1 MEIIKMKR
9 IIQYIVS
16 SRIGPILVILIG
28 LFFAFIISLS
38 SPKPQKGIELPK
50 PTPVF
55 YEVVTKKNITLKIL
69 TNGEVKPLNEI
80 NLISQVSG
88 QIVEAADEFVDGGII
103 KADSPLVWIDD
114 RDYKLAVISAESRV
128 AQASKLLEREIAES
142 ELAKNDWEELGLGEA
157 SPLTLRIPQLK
168 EAEAAEKAALAD
180 LEKAKLNLERTIVKL
195 PFQGIIRE
203 KRTGVGQFVG
213 AGSVLATAFSTEE
226 VLIALPLTD
235 TELSYL
241 GLPLAYEEAKPF
253 TGPKVNFLSSI
264 SNKTFEWEG
273 RIVRTAGSIDPPT
286 RLVYVYAEVINPYQQ
301 SPPLAIGMFVDAII
315 EGKTIEDGFL
325 VPNSAIN
332 NNSNIYVIDKND
344 NLEIRDIEVLGTEN
358 DYVIIKGEIIEG
370 ERVVVSPLNNAKI
383 GMGLKPILLNKDIG
397 G

>member
-1 MEIIKMKR
+1 MRR
-9 IIQYIVS
+9 IFQYILG
-16 SRIGPILVILIG
+16 SRIAPILIILIG
-28 LFFAFIISLS
+28 SFFAFIISVS

-55 YEVVTKKNITLKIL
+55 YEVITKKDISLKIL

-103 KADSPLVWIDD
+103 KAGSPLVWIDD

-180 LEKAKLNLERTIVKL
+180 LEKAKLNLERTVVKL
-195 PFQGIIRE
+195 PFQGIIRQ
-203 KRTGVGQFVG
+203 KKTGVGQFVG
-213 AGSVLATAFSTEE
+213 TGSILATAFSTEE

-241 GLPLAYEEAKPF
+241 GLPLAYEEERPF
-253 TGPKVNFLSSI
+253 SGPKVSFYSLV
-264 SNKTFEWEG
+264 SNKNSEWEG
-273 RIVRTAGSIDPPT
+273 RIVRTAGSIDPLT

-301 SPPLAIGMFVDAII
+301 SPPLAIGMFVDAVI
-315 EGKTIEDGFL
+315 EGKTIKNGFL

-332 NNSNIYVIDKND
+332 NNSNIYVINTND
-344 NLEIRDIEVLGTEN
+344 NLEIRKIEVLGTEN
-358 DYVIIKGEIIEG
+358 DYVIIKGEISEG
-370 ERVVVSPLNNAKI
+370 ERVVVSPLNNAKD
-383 GMGLKPILLNKDIG
+383 GMALKPILLDKNIAR
-397 G
+397 

>member
-1 MEIIKMKR
+1 MKR
-9 IIQYIVS
+9 VIQYIIS

-28 LFFAFIISLS
+28 SFFAFLISVS
-38 SPKPQKGIELPK
+38 SPKPKKGIELPK

-55 YEVVTKKNITLKIL
+55 YEVVTKKNITLKIF

-88 QIVEAADEFVDGGII
+88 QIVEAADEFVEGGII
-103 KADSPLVWIDD
+103 KAGSPLVWIDN

-142 ELAKNDWEELGLGEA
+142 ELAKNDWEELGIGEA

-241 GLPLAYEEAKPF
+241 GLPLAYEEEKPF
-253 TGPKVNFLSSI
+253 TGPKVKFLSSV

-315 EGKTIEDGFL
+315 DGKTIKDGFL

-332 NNSNIYVIDKND
+332 NNSNIYAIDKND
-344 NLEIRDIEVLGTEN
+344 NLEIREIEVLGTEN
-358 DYVIIKGEIIEG
+358 DYVIIKGEINEG

-383 GMGLKPILLNKDIG
+383 GMGLKPILLDKNISG
-397 G
+397 

>member
-1 MEIIKMKR
+1 MKR
-9 IIQYIVS
+9 VIQYIIS

-28 LFFAFIISLS
+28 SFFAFLISVS
-38 SPKPQKGIELPK
+38 SPKPKKGIELPK

-55 YEVVTKKNITLKIL
+55 YEVVTKKNITLKIF

-88 QIVEAADEFVDGGII
+88 QIVEAADEFVEGGII
-103 KADSPLVWIDD
+103 KAGSPLVWIDN

-142 ELAKNDWEELGLGEA
+142 ELAKNDWEELGIGEA

-213 AGSVLATAFSTEE
+213 AGSILATAFSTEE

-241 GLPLAYEEAKPF
+241 GLPLAYEEEKPF
-253 TGPKVNFLSSI
+253 TGPKVKFLSSV

-315 EGKTIEDGFL
+315 DGKTIKDGFL

-332 NNSNIYVIDKND
+332 NNSNIYAIDKND
-344 NLEIRDIEVLGTEN
+344 NLEIREIEVLGTEN
-358 DYVIIKGEIIEG
+358 DYVIIKGEINEG

-383 GMGLKPILLNKDIG
+383 GMGLKPILLDKNISG
-397 G
+397 

>member
-1 MEIIKMKR
+1 MRKLF
-9 IIQYIVS
+9 QYIIG
-16 SRIGPILVILIG
+16 SRIAPILIILIG
-28 LFFAFIISLS
+28 SFFAFVISVS

-55 YEVVTKKNITLKIL
+55 YEIISKKDITLKIL

-88 QIVEAADEFVDGGII
+88 QIVEAANEFVDGGII
-103 KADSPLVWIDD
+103 KAGSPLVWIDD

-142 ELAKNDWEELGLGEA
+142 ELAKNDWEELGIGEA

-180 LEKAKLNLERTIVKL
+180 LEKAKLNLERTVVKL
-195 PFQGIIRE
+195 PFQGIIRQ
-203 KRTGVGQFVG
+203 KKTGVGQFVG
-213 AGSVLATAFSTEE
+213 TGSILATAFSTEE

-241 GLPLAYEEAKPF
+241 GLPLAYEEEMIF
-253 TGPKVNFLSSI
+253 SGPKVNFYSLV
-264 SNKTFEWEG
+264 SNKNSEWTG
-273 RIVRTAGSIDPPT
+273 RIVRTAGSIDPLT

-301 SPPLAIGMFVDAII
+301 SPPLAIGMFVDAVI
-315 EGKTIEDGFL
+315 EGKTIKDGFL
-325 VPNSAIN
+325 IPNSAIN
-332 NNSNIYVIDKND
+332 NNSKIYIINKSD
-344 NLEIRDIEVLGTEN
+344 NLEIREIEVLGTEKDN
-358 DYVIIKGEIIEG
+358 VIIKGEISEG
-370 ERVVVSPLNNAKI
+370 ERVVVSPLNNAKS
-383 GMGLKPILLNKDIG
+383 GMALKPILLNKNITG
-397 G
+397 

>member
-1 MEIIKMKR
+1 MKR
-9 IIQYIVS
+9 VIQYIIS

-28 LFFAFIISLS
+28 SFFAFIISVS
-38 SPKPQKGIELPK
+38 SPKPKKGIELPK

-55 YEVVTKKNITLKIL
+55 YEVVTKKNITLEIF

-103 KADSPLVWIDD
+103 KAGSPLVWIDD

-241 GLPLAYEEAKPF
+241 GLPLAYEEEKPF
-253 TGPKVNFLSSI
+253 TGPKVKFLSTV

-315 EGKTIEDGFL
+315 EGKTIKDGFL

-332 NNSNIYVIDKND
+332 NNSNIYVIDIND
-344 NLEIRDIEVLGTEN
+344 NLEIREIEILGTEN
-358 DYVIIKGEIIEG
+358 DYVILKGEIYEG

-383 GMGLKPILLNKDIG
+383 GMALKPILLNKNING
-397 G
+397 

>member
-1 MEIIKMKR
+1 MKR

-16 SRIGPILVILIG
+16 SRIGPILVVLIG

-103 KADSPLVWIDD
+103 KANSPLVWIDD

-332 NNSNIYVIDKND
+332 NNANIYVIDKND

>member
-1 MEIIKMKR
+1 MKR
-9 IIQYIVS
+9 VIQYIIS

-28 LFFAFIISLS
+28 SFFAFLISVS
-38 SPKPQKGIELPK
+38 SPKPKKGIELPK

-55 YEVVTKKNITLKIL
+55 YEVVTKKNITLEIF

-88 QIVEAADEFVDGGII
+88 QIVEAADEFVEGGII
-103 KADSPLVWIDD
+103 KAGSPLVWIDD

-241 GLPLAYEEAKPF
+241 GLPLAYEEEKPF
-253 TGPKVNFLSSI
+253 TGPKVKFLSTV

-315 EGKTIEDGFL
+315 EGKTIKDGFL

-332 NNSNIYVIDKND
+332 NNSNIYVIDIND
-344 NLEIRDIEVLGTEN
+344 NLEIREIEVLGTEN
-358 DYVIIKGEIIEG
+358 DYVILKGEIYEG

-383 GMGLKPILLNKDIG
+383 GMALKPILLNKNING
-397 G
+397 

>member
-1 MEIIKMKR
+1 MKR
-9 IIQYIVS
+9 VIQYIIS

-28 LFFAFIISLS
+28 SFFAFLISVS
-38 SPKPQKGIELPK
+38 SPKPKKGIELPK

-55 YEVVTKKNITLKIL
+55 YEVVTKKNITLKIF

-88 QIVEAADEFVDGGII
+88 QIVEAADEFVEGGII
-103 KADSPLVWIDD
+103 KAGSPLVWIDD

-142 ELAKNDWEELGLGEA
+142 ELAKNDWEELGIGEA

-213 AGSVLATAFSTEE
+213 AGSILATAFSTEE

-241 GLPLAYEEAKPF
+241 GLPLAYEEEKPF
-253 TGPKVNFLSSI
+253 TGPKVKFLSSV

-315 EGKTIEDGFL
+315 DGKTIKDGFL

-332 NNSNIYVIDKND
+332 NNSNIYAIDKND
-344 NLEIRDIEVLGTEN
+344 NLEIREIEVLGTEN
-358 DYVIIKGEIIEG
+358 DYVIIKGEINEG

-383 GMGLKPILLNKDIG
+383 GMGLKPILLNKNISG
-397 G
+397 

>member
-1 MEIIKMKR
+1 MKR
-9 IIQYIVS
+9 VIQYIIS

-28 LFFAFIISLS
+28 SFFAFLISVS
-38 SPKPQKGIELPK
+38 SPKPKKGIELPK

-55 YEVVTKKNITLKIL
+55 YEVVTKKNITLKIF

-88 QIVEAADEFVDGGII
+88 QIVEAADEFVEGGII
-103 KADSPLVWIDD
+103 KAGSPLVWIDN

-142 ELAKNDWEELGLGEA
+142 ELAKNDWEELGIGEA

-213 AGSVLATAFSTEE
+213 AGSILATAFSTEE

-241 GLPLAYEEAKPF
+241 GLPLAYEEEKPF
-253 TGPKVNFLSSI
+253 TGPKVKFLSSI

-315 EGKTIEDGFL
+315 DGKTIKDGFL

-332 NNSNIYVIDKND
+332 NNSNIYAIDKND
-344 NLEIRDIEVLGTEN
+344 NLEIREIEVLGTEN
-358 DYVIIKGEIIEG
+358 DYVIIKGEINEG

-383 GMGLKPILLNKDIG
+383 GMGLKPILLDKNISG
-397 G
+397 

>member
-1 MEIIKMKR
+1 MRR
-9 IIQYIVS
+9 IFQYIIG
-16 SRIGPILVILIG
+16 SRIAPILIILIG
-28 LFFAFIISLS
+28 SFFAFIISVS

-55 YEVVTKKNITLKIL
+55 YEVITKKDISLKIL

-103 KADSPLVWIDD
+103 KAGSPLVWIDD

-157 SPLTLRIPQLK
+157 SPLTLRIPQLR

-195 PFQGIIRE
+195 PFQGIIRQ
-203 KRTGVGQFVG
+203 KKTGVGQFVG
-213 AGSVLATAFSTEE
+213 TGSILATAFSTEE

-241 GLPLAYEEAKPF
+241 GLPLAYEEERPF
-253 TGPKVNFLSSI
+253 SGPKVNFYSLV
-264 SNKTFEWEG
+264 SNKKSEWEG
-273 RIVRTAGSIDPPT
+273 RIVRTAGSIDPLT

-301 SPPLAIGMFVDAII
+301 SPPLAIGMFVDAVI
-315 EGKTIEDGFL
+315 EGKTIKNGFL

-332 NNSNIYVIDKND
+332 NNSNIYVINTND
-344 NLEIRDIEVLGTEN
+344 NLEIRKIEVLGTEN
-358 DYVIIKGEIIEG
+358 DYVIIKGEISEG
-370 ERVVVSPLNNAKI
+370 ERVVVSPLNNAKD
-383 GMGLKPILLNKDIG
+383 GMALKPILLDKNIAR
-397 G
+397 

>member
-1 MEIIKMKR
+1 MRKIF
-9 IIQYIVS
+9 QYIIG
-16 SRIGPILVILIG
+16 SRIAPIFIILIG
-28 LFFAFIISLS
+28 SFFAFIISVS

-55 YEVVTKKNITLKIL
+55 YEVITKKDISLKIL

-103 KADSPLVWIDD
+103 KAGSPLVWIDN

-180 LEKAKLNLERTIVKL
+180 LEKAKLNLERTVVKL
-195 PFQGIIRE
+195 PFQGIIRQ
-203 KRTGVGQFVG
+203 KKTGVGQFVG
-213 AGSVLATAFSTEE
+213 TGSILATAFSTEE

-241 GLPLAYEEAKPF
+241 GLPLAYEEERPF
-253 TGPKVNFLSSI
+253 SGPKVSFYSLV
-264 SNKTFEWEG
+264 SNKNSEWEG
-273 RIVRTAGSIDPPT
+273 RIVRTAGSIDPLT

-301 SPPLAIGMFVDAII
+301 SPPLAIGMFVDAVI
-315 EGKTIEDGFL
+315 EGKTIKNGFL

-332 NNSNIYVIDKND
+332 NNSNIYVINTND
-344 NLEIRDIEVLGTEN
+344 NLEIRKIEVLGTEN
-358 DYVIIKGEIIEG
+358 DYVIIKGEISEG
-370 ERVVVSPLNNAKI
+370 ERVVVSPLNNAKD
-383 GMGLKPILLNKDIG
+383 GMALKPILLDKNIAR
-397 G
+397 

>member
-1 MEIIKMKR
+1 MKR

-332 NNSNIYVIDKND
+332 NNANIYVIDKND

>member
-1 MEIIKMKR
+1 MKR
-9 IIQYIVS
+9 LFQYIIN
-16 SRIGPILVILIG
+16 SRIAPILIILIG
-28 LFFAFIISLS
+28 SFFAFIISVS

-55 YEVVTKKNITLKIL
+55 YEAITKKDISLKIL

-88 QIVEAADEFVDGGII
+88 QIVKAADEFVDGGII
-103 KADSPLVWIDD
+103 KAGSPLVWIDD
-114 RDYKLAVISAESRV
+114 RDYKLALISAESRV

-180 LEKAKLNLERTIVKL
+180 LEKAKLNLERTVVKL
-195 PFQGIIRE
+195 PFQGIIRQ
-203 KRTGVGQFVG
+203 KKTGVGQFVG
-213 AGSVLATAFSTEE
+213 TGSILATAFSTEE

-241 GLPLAYEEAKPF
+241 GLPLAYEEERAF
-253 TGPKVNFLSSI
+253 SGPKVNFYSLV
-264 SNKTFEWEG
+264 SNKISEWEG
-273 RIVRTAGSIDPPT
+273 RIVRTAGSIDPLT

-301 SPPLAIGMFVDAII
+301 SPPLAIGMFVDAVI
-315 EGKTIEDGFL
+315 EGKTIKNGFL

-332 NNSNIYVIDKND
+332 NNSNIYVINTND
-344 NLEIRDIEVLGTEN
+344 NLEIREIEVLGTEN
-358 DYVIIKGEIIEG
+358 DYVIIKGEISEG
-370 ERVVVSPLNNAKI
+370 ERVVVSPLNNAKD
-383 GMGLKPILLNKDIG
+383 GMALKPILLGKNIAR
-397 G
+397 

>member
-1 MEIIKMKR
+1 MR
-9 IIQYIVS
+9 NLFQYIIGL
-16 SRIGPILVILIG
+16 RIAPILIILIG
-28 LFFAFIISLS
+28 SFFAFVISVS

-55 YEVVTKKNITLKIL
+55 YEVISKKDITLKIL

-88 QIVEAADEFVDGGII
+88 QIVKAANEFVDGGII
-103 KADSPLVWIDD
+103 KAGSPLVWIDD

-142 ELAKNDWEELGLGEA
+142 ELAKNDWEELGIGEA

-180 LEKAKLNLERTIVKL
+180 LEKAKLNLERTVVKL
-195 PFQGIIRE
+195 PFQGIIRQ
-203 KRTGVGQFVG
+203 KKTGVGQFVG
-213 AGSVLATAFSTEE
+213 TGSILATAFSTEE

-241 GLPLAYEEAKPF
+241 GLPLAYEEETVF
-253 TGPKVNFLSSI
+253 SGPKVNFYSLV
-264 SNKTFEWEG
+264 SNKNSEWTG
-273 RIVRTAGSIDPPT
+273 RIVRTAGSIDPLT

-301 SPPLAIGMFVDAII
+301 SPPLAIGMFVDAVI
-315 EGKTIEDGFL
+315 EGKTIKDGFL
-325 VPNSAIN
+325 IPNSAIN
-332 NNSNIYVIDKND
+332 NNSKIYIINTGD
-344 NLEIRDIEVLGTEN
+344 NLEIREIEVLGTEN
-358 DYVIIKGEIIEG
+358 DNVIIKGEISEG
-370 ERVVVSPLNNAKI
+370 ERVVVSPLNNAKD
-383 GMGLKPILLNKDIG
+383 GMALKPILLNKNITG
-397 G
+397 

>member
-1 MEIIKMKR
+1 MKR
-9 IIQYIVS
+9 VIQYIIS

-28 LFFAFIISLS
+28 SFFAFIISVS
-38 SPKPQKGIELPK
+38 SPKPKKGIELPK

-55 YEVVTKKNITLKIL
+55 YEVVTKKNITLEIF

-88 QIVEAADEFVDGGII
+88 QIVEAADEFVEGGII
-103 KADSPLVWIDD
+103 KAGSPLVWIDD

-241 GLPLAYEEAKPF
+241 GLPLAYEEEKPF
-253 TGPKVNFLSSI
+253 TGPKVKFLSTV

-315 EGKTIEDGFL
+315 EGKTIKDGFL

-332 NNSNIYVIDKND
+332 NNSNIYAIDKND
-344 NLEIRDIEVLGTEN
+344 NLEIREIEVLGTEN
-358 DYVIIKGEIIEG
+358 DYVIIKGEINEG

-383 GMGLKPILLNKDIG
+383 GMGLKPILLNKNISG
-397 G
+397 

>member
-1 MEIIKMKR
+1 MRR
-9 IIQYIVS
+9 IFQYIIG
-16 SRIGPILVILIG
+16 SRIAPILIILIG
-28 LFFAFIISLS
+28 SFFAFIISLS

-55 YEVVTKKNITLKIL
+55 YEVITKKDISLKIL

-103 KADSPLVWIDD
+103 KAGSPLVWIDD

-195 PFQGIIRE
+195 PFQGIIRQ
-203 KRTGVGQFVG
+203 KKTGVGQFVG
-213 AGSVLATAFSTEE
+213 TGSILATAFSTEE

-241 GLPLAYEEAKPF
+241 GLPLAYEEERPF
-253 TGPKVNFLSSI
+253 SGPKVNFYSLV
-264 SNKTFEWEG
+264 SNKNSEWEG
-273 RIVRTAGSIDPPT
+273 RIVRTAGSIDPLT

-301 SPPLAIGMFVDAII
+301 SPPLAIGMFVDAVI
-315 EGKTIEDGFL
+315 EGKTIKNGFL

-332 NNSNIYVIDKND
+332 NNSNIYVINTND
-344 NLEIRDIEVLGTEN
+344 NLEIRKIEVLGTEN
-358 DYVIIKGEIIEG
+358 DYVIIKGEISEG
-370 ERVVVSPLNNAKI
+370 ERVVVSPLNNAKE
-383 GMGLKPILLNKDIG
+383 GMALKPILLDKNIAR
-397 G
+397 

>member
-1 MEIIKMKR
+1 MKR

-16 SRIGPILVILIG
+16 SRIGPILVVLIG

-157 SPLTLRIPQLK
+157 SPLTIRIPKLT

-332 NNSNIYVIDKND
+332 NNANIYVIDKND

>member
-1 MEIIKMKR
+1 M
-9 IIQYIVS
+9 
-16 SRIGPILVILIG
+16 
-28 LFFAFIISLS
+28 
-38 SPKPQKGIELPK
+38 
-50 PTPVF
+50 
-55 YEVVTKKNITLKIL
+55 
-69 TNGEVKPLNEI
+69 
-80 NLISQVSG
+80 
-88 QIVEAADEFVDGGII
+88 
-103 KADSPLVWIDD
+103 
-114 RDYKLAVISAESRV
+114 AVISAESRV

-203 KRTGVGQFVG
+203 KKTGVGQFVG
-213 AGSVLATAFSTEE
+213 AGSILATAFSTEE

-241 GLPLAYEEAKPF
+241 GLPLAYEEEKPF
-253 TGPKVNFLSSI
+253 TGPKVKFLSSV

-315 EGKTIEDGFL
+315 NGKTIKDGYL
-325 VPNSAIN
+325 VPNSAVN
-332 NNSNIYVIDKND
+332 NNSNIYAIDKND
-344 NLEIRDIEVLGTEN
+344 NLEIREIEILGTDR
-358 DYVIIKGEIIEG
+358 DYVIIKGEINEG
-370 ERVVVSPLNNAKI
+370 ERVVVSPLNNAKT
-383 GMGLKPILLNKDIG
+383 GMSLKPILLNKNISG
-397 G
+397 

>member
-1 MEIIKMKR
+1 MR
-9 IIQYIVS
+9 RLFQYIIG
-16 SRIGPILVILIG
+16 SRIAPILIILIG
-28 LFFAFIISLS
+28 SFFAFVISIS

-55 YEVVTKKNITLKIL
+55 YEVISKKDITLKIL
-69 TNGEVKPLNEI
+69 TNGEVRPLNEI

-88 QIVEAADEFVDGGII
+88 QIIKAADEFVDGGII
-103 KADSPLVWIDD
+103 KAGSPLVWIDD

-180 LEKAKLNLERTIVKL
+180 LEKAKLNLERTVVKL
-195 PFQGIIRE
+195 PFQGIIRQ
-203 KRTGVGQFVG
+203 KKTGVGQFVG
-213 AGSVLATAFSTEE
+213 TGSILATAFSTEE

-241 GLPLAYEEAKPF
+241 GLPLAYEEEKVF
-253 TGPKVNFLSSI
+253 SGPKVNFYSLV
-264 SNKTFEWEG
+264 SNKKSEWTG
-273 RIVRTAGSIDPPT
+273 RIVRTSGSIDPLT
-286 RLVYVYAEVINPYQQ
+286 RLVYVYAEVVNPYQQ
-301 SPPLAIGMFVDAII
+301 SPPLAIGMFVDAVI
-315 EGKTIEDGFL
+315 EGKTIKDGFL

-332 NNSNIYVIDKND
+332 NNSDIFIINASDS
-344 NLEIRDIEVLGTEN
+344 LEIRKIEVLGTEN
-358 DYVIIKGEIIEG
+358 DYVIIKGEISEG
-370 ERVVVSPLNNAKI
+370 ERVVVSPLNNAKS
-383 GMGLKPILLNKDIG
+383 GMALKPILLNKDINR
-397 G
+397 

>member
-1 MEIIKMKR
+1 MKR
-9 IIQYIVS
+9 VIQYIIS

-28 LFFAFIISLS
+28 SFFAFIISVS
-38 SPKPQKGIELPK
+38 SPKPKKGIELPK

-55 YEVVTKKNITLKIL
+55 YEVVTKKNITLKIF

-88 QIVEAADEFVDGGII
+88 QIVEAADEFVEGGII
-103 KADSPLVWIDD
+103 KAGSPLVWIDN

-142 ELAKNDWEELGLGEA
+142 ELAKNDWEELGIGEA

-213 AGSVLATAFSTEE
+213 AGSILATAFSTEE

-241 GLPLAYEEAKPF
+241 GLPLAYEEEKPF
-253 TGPKVNFLSSI
+253 TGPKVKFLSSV
-264 SNKTFEWEG
+264 SNKTFEWQG

-315 EGKTIEDGFL
+315 DGKTIKDGFL

-332 NNSNIYVIDKND
+332 NNSNIYAIDKND
-344 NLEIRDIEVLGTEN
+344 NLEIREIEVLGTEN
-358 DYVIIKGEIIEG
+358 DYVIIKGEINEG

-383 GMGLKPILLNKDIG
+383 GMGLKPILLDKNISG
-397 G
+397 

>member
-1 MEIIKMKR
+1 MRKIF
-9 IIQYIVS
+9 QYIIG
-16 SRIGPILVILIG
+16 SRIAPIFIILIG
-28 LFFAFIISLS
+28 SFFAFIISVS

-55 YEVVTKKNITLKIL
+55 YEVITKKDISLKIL

-103 KADSPLVWIDD
+103 KAGSPLVWIDD

-180 LEKAKLNLERTIVKL
+180 LEKAKLNLERTVVKL
-195 PFQGIIRE
+195 PFQGIIRQ
-203 KRTGVGQFVG
+203 KKTGVGQFVG
-213 AGSVLATAFSTEE
+213 TGSILATAFSTEE

-241 GLPLAYEEAKPF
+241 GLPLAYEEERPF
-253 TGPKVNFLSSI
+253 SGPKVSFYSLV
-264 SNKTFEWEG
+264 SNKNSEWEG
-273 RIVRTAGSIDPPT
+273 RIVRTAGSIDPLT

-301 SPPLAIGMFVDAII
+301 SPPLAIGMFVDAVI
-315 EGKTIEDGFL
+315 EGKTIKNGFL

-332 NNSNIYVIDKND
+332 NNSNIYVINTND
-344 NLEIRDIEVLGTEN
+344 NLEIREIEVLGTEN
-358 DYVIIKGEIIEG
+358 DYVIIKGEISEG
-370 ERVVVSPLNNAKI
+370 ERVVVSPLNNAKD
-383 GMGLKPILLNKDIG
+383 GMALKPILLDKNIAR
-397 G
+397 

>member
-1 MEIIKMKR
+1 M
-9 IIQYIVS
+9 
-16 SRIGPILVILIG
+16 
-28 LFFAFIISLS
+28 
-38 SPKPQKGIELPK
+38 
-50 PTPVF
+50 
-55 YEVVTKKNITLKIL
+55 
-69 TNGEVKPLNEI
+69 
-80 NLISQVSG
+80 
-88 QIVEAADEFVDGGII
+88 
-103 KADSPLVWIDD
+103 
-114 RDYKLAVISAESRV
+114 AVISAESRV

-241 GLPLAYEEAKPF
+241 GLPLAYEEEKPF
-253 TGPKVNFLSSI
+253 TGPKVKFLSTV

-315 EGKTIEDGFL
+315 EGKTIKDGFL

-332 NNSNIYVIDKND
+332 NNSNIYVIDIND
-344 NLEIRDIEVLGTEN
+344 NLEIREIEVLGTEN
-358 DYVIIKGEIIEG
+358 DYVILKGEIYEG

-383 GMGLKPILLNKDIG
+383 GMALKPILLNKNING
-397 G
+397 

>member
-1 MEIIKMKR
+1 MRKLF
-9 IIQYIVS
+9 QYIIG
-16 SRIGPILVILIG
+16 SRIAPILIILIG
-28 LFFAFIISLS
+28 SFFAFVISVS

-55 YEVVTKKNITLKIL
+55 YEVISKKDITLKIL

-88 QIVEAADEFVDGGII
+88 QIVEAANEFVDGGII
-103 KADSPLVWIDD
+103 KAGSPLVWIDD

-142 ELAKNDWEELGLGEA
+142 ELAKNDWEELGIGEA

-180 LEKAKLNLERTIVKL
+180 LEKAKLNLERTVVKL
-195 PFQGIIRE
+195 PFQGIIRQ
-203 KRTGVGQFVG
+203 KKTGVGQFVG
-213 AGSVLATAFSTEE
+213 TGSILATAFSTEE

-241 GLPLAYEEAKPF
+241 GLPLAYEEETVF
-253 TGPKVNFLSSI
+253 SGPKVNFYSLV
-264 SNKTFEWEG
+264 SNKNSEWTG
-273 RIVRTAGSIDPPT
+273 RIVRTAGSIDPLT

-301 SPPLAIGMFVDAII
+301 SPPLAIGMFVDAVI
-315 EGKTIEDGFL
+315 EGKTIKDGFL
-325 VPNSAIN
+325 IPNSAIN
-332 NNSNIYVIDKND
+332 NNSKIYIINKSD
-344 NLEIRDIEVLGTEN
+344 NLEIREIEVLGTEN
-358 DYVIIKGEIIEG
+358 DNVIIKGEISEG
-370 ERVVVSPLNNAKI
+370 ERVVVSPLNNAKD
-383 GMGLKPILLNKDIG
+383 GMALKPILLNKNITG
-397 G
+397 

>member
-1 MEIIKMKR
+1 MRR
-9 IIQYIVS
+9 IFQYILG
-16 SRIGPILVILIG
+16 SRIAPILIILIG
-28 LFFAFIISLS
+28 SFFAFIISVS

-55 YEVVTKKNITLKIL
+55 YEVITKKDISLKIL

-103 KADSPLVWIDD
+103 KAGSPLVWIDD

-180 LEKAKLNLERTIVKL
+180 LEKAKLNLERTVVKL
-195 PFQGIIRE
+195 PFQGIIRQ
-203 KRTGVGQFVG
+203 KKTGVGQFVG
-213 AGSVLATAFSTEE
+213 TGSILATAFSTEE

-241 GLPLAYEEAKPF
+241 GLPLAYEEERPF
-253 TGPKVNFLSSI
+253 SGPKVNFYSLV
-264 SNKTFEWEG
+264 SNKNSEWEG
-273 RIVRTAGSIDPPT
+273 RIVRTAGSIDPLT

-301 SPPLAIGMFVDAII
+301 SPPLAIGMFVDAVI
-315 EGKTIEDGFL
+315 EGKTIKNGFL

-332 NNSNIYVIDKND
+332 NNSNIYVINTND
-344 NLEIRDIEVLGTEN
+344 NLEIRKIEVLGTEN
-358 DYVIIKGEIIEG
+358 DYVIIKGEISEG
-370 ERVVVSPLNNAKI
+370 ERVVVSPLNNAKD
-383 GMGLKPILLNKDIG
+383 GMALKPILLDKNIAR
-397 G
+397 

>member
-1 MEIIKMKR
+1 MRKLF
-9 IIQYIVS
+9 QYIIG
-16 SRIGPILVILIG
+16 SRIAPILIILIG
-28 LFFAFIISLS
+28 SFFAFVISVS

-55 YEVVTKKNITLKIL
+55 YEIISKKDITLKIL

-88 QIVEAADEFVDGGII
+88 QIVEAANEFVDGGII
-103 KADSPLVWIDD
+103 KAGSPLVWIDD

-142 ELAKNDWEELGLGEA
+142 ELAKNDWEELGIGEA

-180 LEKAKLNLERTIVKL
+180 LEKAKLNLERTVVKL
-195 PFQGIIRE
+195 PFQGIIRQ
-203 KRTGVGQFVG
+203 KKTGVGQFVG
-213 AGSVLATAFSTEE
+213 TGSILATAFSTEE

-241 GLPLAYEEAKPF
+241 GLPLAYEEEMIF
-253 TGPKVNFLSSI
+253 SGPKVNFYSLV
-264 SNKTFEWEG
+264 SNKNYEWTG
-273 RIVRTAGSIDPPT
+273 RIVRTAGSIDPLT

-301 SPPLAIGMFVDAII
+301 SPPLAIGMFVDAVI
-315 EGKTIEDGFL
+315 EGKTIKDGFL
-325 VPNSAIN
+325 IPNSAIN
-332 NNSNIYVIDKND
+332 NNSKIYIINKSD
-344 NLEIRDIEVLGTEN
+344 NLEIREIEVLGTEN
-358 DYVIIKGEIIEG
+358 DNVIIKGEISEG
-370 ERVVVSPLNNAKI
+370 ERVVVSPLNNAKS
-383 GMGLKPILLNKDIG
+383 GMALKPILLNKNITG
-397 G
+397 

>member
-332 NNSNIYVIDKND
+332 NNANIYVINKND

>member
-1 MEIIKMKR
+1 MKK
-9 IIQYIVS
+9 IIQYIIS

-28 LFFAFIISLS
+28 SFFAFIISVS
-38 SPKPQKGIELPK
+38 SPKPKKGIELPK

-55 YEVVTKKNITLKIL
+55 YEVVTKKNITLKIF

-103 KADSPLVWIDD
+103 KAGSPLVWIDD

-203 KRTGVGQFVG
+203 KKTGVGQFVG
-213 AGSVLATAFSTEE
+213 AGSILATAFSTEE

-241 GLPLAYEEAKPF
+241 GLPLAYEEEKPF
-253 TGPKVNFLSSI
+253 TGPKVKFLSSV

-315 EGKTIEDGFL
+315 NGKTIKDGYL
-325 VPNSAIN
+325 VPNSAVN
-332 NNSNIYVIDKND
+332 NNSNIYAIDKND
-344 NLEIRDIEVLGTEN
+344 NLEIREIEVLGTEN
-358 DYVIIKGEIIEG
+358 DYVIIKGEINEG

-383 GMGLKPILLNKDIG
+383 GMGLKPILLNKNISG
-397 G
+397 